1 MLHRVSASFILVFLS
16 FFLFFFSLV
25 GQSVL
30 VRLLHPGGRIH
41 MHHKNRHKYYTD
53 TVLHWPTLNI
63 YIASRHRLSLHR
75 KYIYV
80 LFGLLI
86 YMVANMA
93 HWTFIGQIRR
103 DRLKLHNPFLG
114 RLDAYTSELSMS
126 FRPSLLG
133 LYYNPR
139 CCWPPGPPVI
149 IPASSDAIGQELYIT
164 ADCCIH
170 ISLFFSAL
178 ILLSGCCCCCCCW
191 PGSPK

>member
-1 MLHRVSASFILVFLS
+1 MRLPTVCCRRDRACITRRRRKRRASPSIGQLHSCILVVFLI
-16 FFLFFFSLV
+16 FFSLA
-25 GQSVL
+25 GQPAVL

-93 HWTFIGQIRR
+93 HWTFIGQIHR

-139 CCWPPGPPVI
+139 CC
-149 IPASSDAIGQELYIT
+149 
-164 ADCCIH
+164 
-170 ISLFFSAL
+170 
-178 ILLSGCCCCCCCW
+178 
-191 PGSPK
+191 